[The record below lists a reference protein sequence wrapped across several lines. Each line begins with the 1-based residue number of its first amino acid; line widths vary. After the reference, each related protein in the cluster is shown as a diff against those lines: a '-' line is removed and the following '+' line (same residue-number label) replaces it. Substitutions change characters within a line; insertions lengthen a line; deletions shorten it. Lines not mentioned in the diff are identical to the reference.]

1 MFFVP
6 NMFTVLKP
14 TDYTVYT
21 IYSCNYLCCGDGGS
35 SDDDDQDSQSSMN
48 TANEI
53 NHCPLYNRYN
63 QIHRGWELDG
73 ETNFHRP

>member
-1 MFFVP
+1 
-6 NMFTVLKP
+6 MFTVLKP

-21 IYSCNYLCCGDGGS
+21 IYSCNYLCCGDGGF

-53 NHCPLYNRYN
+53 NPCPLYNRYN
-63 QIHRGWELDG
+63 QIQRGWELDG
-73 ETNFHRP
+73 ETNFHRPSTTL

>member
-1 MFFVP
+1 
-6 NMFTVLKP
+6 MFTVLKP